1 MRFDQET
8 FSKVASVKVNETK
21 PIIVDTMDNGENAVW
36 DTVTPIAYSC
46 VVLVTRG
53 PYEQANLV

>member
-1 MRFDQET
+1 
-8 FSKVASVKVNETK
+8 VKVNETK

-53 PYEQANLV
+53 PYEQANPV